1 MIKTPEQ
8 IELAE
13 TQIKEIQVDYNYRI
27 GDFSIGELLKK
38 ICKKKERN
46 LISKTIQY
54 LGYLYLHIKETLF
67 GKKLCNQDLL
77 NLFLW
82 EFLYNLYLHLS

>member
-38 ICKKKERN
+38 FVKKGEKPNFEDDS
-46 LISKTIQY
+46 IS
-54 LGYLYLHIKETLF
+54 GLF
-67 GKKLCNQDLL
+67 VPTYQRDFVWQEAMQSRFIESVFMGV
-77 NLFLW
+77 
-82 EFLYNLYLHLS
+82 